1 MNSTVRKLE
10 RILGLVLL
18 AVVVSSVH
26 GQANERDQVIRLLG
40 ESYRPVADA
49 KKTLFDV
56 DRFRVIRVEFD
67 KRKRLIELAV
77 EPKYYFMDEHP
88 EWAEPDNFANLSR
101 AEFLELS
108 TKLKRVK
115 DLGKMVQSVNT
126 IAVVT
131 NSTAWYT
138 EYYRNASFTWG
149 AVVDDV
155 RWFRFKYGD
164 NAEKP
169 RKQRKNLDFKFP
181 STSADPAVPK
191 TQPKH

>member
-1 MNSTVRKLE
+1 MNSTFKKFE
-10 RILGLVLL
+10 RILALVLL
-18 AVVVSSVH
+18 VLVVSCVH

-49 KKTLFDV
+49 KNILFDV
-56 DRFRVIRVEFD
+56 DRFRVIRAEFD

-77 EPKYYFMDEHP
+77 EPKYYFEEEHP
-88 EWAEPDNFANLSR
+88 EWAEPDEFANLSR
-101 AEFLELS
+101 VEFLELS

-138 EYYRNASFTWG
+138 EYYQNASFTWG
-149 AVVDDV
+149 AVGDDV

-169 RKQRKNLDFKFP
+169 RKERKSPDFKFP
-181 STSADPAVPK
+181 SSSANPAVPK